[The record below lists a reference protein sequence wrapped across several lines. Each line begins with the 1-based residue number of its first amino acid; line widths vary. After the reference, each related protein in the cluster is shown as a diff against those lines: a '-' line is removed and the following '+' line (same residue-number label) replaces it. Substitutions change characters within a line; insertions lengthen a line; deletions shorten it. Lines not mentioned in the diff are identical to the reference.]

1 MTLVAAYHRGEL
13 ALAYPLARGTAPALV
28 TLGGW
33 LVLRERPDATSVAGA
48 LALGLGLALLADSGR
63 RSDQLPAIGFALM
76 AGMAIASYSVVDA
89 AASRKV
95 SPAGYLGAVLTL
107 QGLALTARMRFDPA
121 RLRRSFW
128 LGTWIGIGGVIAY
141 LMVLTAFRFSH
152 AGEVATLRE
161 TSVLLVVLLS
171 PRRRDHR
178 VWIAAML
185 VTAGAMLAAL

>member
-1 MTLVAAYHRGEL
+1 
-13 ALAYPLARGTAPALV
+13 
-28 TLGGW
+28 
-33 LVLRERPDATSVAGA
+33 
-48 LALGLGLALLADSGR
+48 
-63 RSDQLPAIGFALM
+63 
-76 AGMAIASYSVVDA
+76 
-89 AASRKV
+89 
-95 SPAGYLGAVLTL
+95 
-107 QGLALTARMRFDPA
+107 MRFDAA

-141 LMVLTAFRFSH
+141 LMVLTAFRYSH

-178 VWIAAML
+178 VWIAATL